1 MSKALICPNTNVPC
15 EYEGY
20 CAITKSLLAPGTSYT
35 QARDTLLDEIP
46 ADDLISRSR
55 AERIHGYCSEDKI
68 AAAEESLA
76 DPMNS
81 ELGRIASRFTIENT
95 LSKRE
100 QYGNR

>member
-1 MSKALICPNTNVPC
+1 MSETLICPNNNSPC

-20 CAITKSLLAPGTSYT
+20 CAITKSLLSPGTSYA
-35 QARDTLLDEIP
+35 QARETLLDELP
-46 ADDLISRSR
+46 ADDLITRSR

-68 AAAEESLA
+68 AAAKESLA

-95 LSKRE
+95 LRKRRPFH
-100 QYGNR
+100 NR